1 MEIVEIELAQLEA
14 HPLNSNVMGAEMV
27 AKLAAHLKRTGRY
40 PPVIVR
46 RVGGSEAA
54 SGGEKHQILDGH
66 HRVAALRSI
75 GASRARCVV
84 WEVDDEEALLLL
96 ATLNR
101 LSGQDDPRKRSKLI
115 LALSGRR
122 GVPVRNLSVQLPE
135 RGEQVEALANLS
147 ERPRLVK
154 AREVDDLPVSV
165 HFFLMPEQRDR
176 LEAKL
181 RAMGGAREWA
191 LMKWVDGS

>member
-14 HPLNSNVMGAEMV
+14 HPLNSNVMGSEMV
-27 AKLAAHLKRTGRY
+27 AKLAAHLNRTGRY

-46 RVGGSEAA
+46 RVDGSEAA
-54 SGGEKHQILDGH
+54 SGKYQILDGH
-66 HRVAALRSI
+66 HRVAALRSM
-75 GASRARCVV
+75 GATSARCVV
-84 WEVDDEEALLLL
+84 WEVDDEEALVLL

-101 LSGQDDPRKRSKLI
+101 LQGQDDPRKRSKLI
-115 LALSGRR
+115 LALSGRC
-122 GVPVRNLSVQLPE
+122 GVPVRELSMQLPE
-135 RGEQVEALANLS
+135 RGEQVVALAHLAD
-147 ERPRLVK
+147 RPRVVK

-165 HFFLMPEQRDR
+165 HFFLMPEERDR